1 MELYTNARFISCEK
15 ENRIYTAMAVKGGH
29 IVWLGDE
36 NSILRATARQNG
48 SISAARR

>member
-15 ENRIYTAMAVKGGH
+15 ENRIYTAMVVKGGH
-29 IVWLGDE
+29 IVG
-36 NSILRATARQNG
+36 SAMKTASLRATARQNG